1 VTASARQQKIQKSI
15 GRGLFRLSPFARPAI
30 SRDAMGYEEAL
41 KSANTIVIVCRA
53 VIVEAIMSVE
63 EHKAKVKR
71 SIRCFVLTVSDT
83 RDATTDTSGQLIKSQ
98 LADEGHYLAGY
109 RIVKD
114 EPAEI
119 NVLLQEAIANPEIEA
134 VIVNGGTGISPR
146 DSTYEV
152 IVKLFDKKL
161 DGFGEIFRY
170 LSYLDIGSAAIMS
183 RAAAGTARGKVLISL
198 PGSRGAV
205 TLAMEKLIL
214 PEIRHMVS
222 QLQGK

>member
-1 VTASARQQKIQKSI
+1 
-15 GRGLFRLSPFARPAI
+15 
-30 SRDAMGYEEAL
+30 
-41 KSANTIVIVCRA
+41 
-53 VIVEAIMSVE
+53 MSVH
-63 EHKAKVKR
+63 EHKEKAKKSV
-71 SIRCFVLTVSDT
+71 RCFVITVSDT
-83 RDATTDTSGQLIKSQ
+83 RDEMHRYQRTNDQAVLTG
-98 LADEGHYLAGY
+98 EGHQTAGY

-114 EPAEI
+114 EPMEI
-119 NVLLQEAIANPEIEA
+119 EALLDQALGTSDVEA

-146 DSTYEV
+146 DGTYEV
-152 IVKLFDKKL
+152 VNRFLEKKL

-198 PGSRGAV
+198 PGSKGAV

>member
-1 VTASARQQKIQKSI
+1 
-15 GRGLFRLSPFARPAI
+15 
-30 SRDAMGYEEAL
+30 
-41 KSANTIVIVCRA
+41 
-53 VIVEAIMSVE
+53 MSVH
-63 EHKAKVKR
+63 EHKKKGKKSV
-71 SIRCFVLTVSDT
+71 RCFVVTVSDT
-83 RDATTDTSGQLIKSQ
+83 RDETSDTSGQTIKQFLS
-98 LADEGHYLAGY
+98 DEGHQTSGY

-114 EPAEI
+114 EPLDIEA
-119 NVLLQEAIANPEIEA
+119 LLDQALGQNDIDA

-146 DSTYEV
+146 DGTFEV
-152 IVKLFDKKL
+152 VARFLEKKL

-198 PGSRGAV
+198 PGSKGAV